1 MLNDPNVVILDVR
14 GDAERTGGSFKGA
27 LHIPFEQLATRY
39 SEIPKGKTVIVHC
52 ATGIRS
58 SIAYETLKAKG
69 FANVKV
75 LNANVKFEGGAHKIT
90 E

>member
-1 MLNDPNVVILDVR
+1 VI
-14 GDAERTGGSFKGA
+14 
-27 LHIPFEQLATRY
+27 
-39 SEIPKGKTVIVHC
+39 HC

-69 FANVKV
+69 FTKLKV
-75 LNANVKFEGGAHKIT
+75 LNANVKFDGGNCKIT